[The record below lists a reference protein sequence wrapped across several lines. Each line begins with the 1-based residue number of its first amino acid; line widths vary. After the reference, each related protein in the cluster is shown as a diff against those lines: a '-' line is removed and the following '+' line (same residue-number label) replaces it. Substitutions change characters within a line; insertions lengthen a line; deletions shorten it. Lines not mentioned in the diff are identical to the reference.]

1 MADLLEF
8 ARGPLFRLSLA
19 IMLLGLARIIALDL
33 VAAYRA
39 YRRAGDK
46 QLPWKFIIKR
56 TLQWFFPVNRV
67 MTSRPVYSV
76 LSILF
81 HIGLLLVP
89 LFLFAHVELWRG
101 VLGFGWPAI
110 PKAWADWLTLM
121 TIAAAAALVIG
132 RIASRASRFLSR
144 KQDFLWPIVLLI
156 PFASG
161 YVCANIAVAPKVYQ
175 FSMLLHVLSANVI
188 FVLLPFTKIAH
199 CVLMPLS
206 QLISALAWKF
216 PPDTDD
222 DIATT
227 LDKKG
232 APV

>member
-1 MADLLEF
+1 MSELLEF
-8 ARGPLFRLSLA
+8 ARGPLFRFSLA
-19 IMLLGLARIIALDL
+19 IMLLGLARVIALDL
-33 VAAYRA
+33 IAAYRA

-46 QLPWKFIIKR
+46 QLPWNFIVRR
-56 TLQWFFPVNRV
+56 TLRWFFPVNR
-67 MTSRPVYSV
+67 MTTSRPVYSA
-76 LSILF
+76 LSIIF

-89 LFLFAHVELWRG
+89 LFLFAHVELWRD
-101 VLGFGWPAI
+101 VLGFGWWTL

-121 TIAAAAALVIG
+121 TVFAAAAIVIG
-132 RIASRASRFLSR
+132 RISSSASRFLSR
-144 KQDFLWPIVLLI
+144 KQDYLWPIVLLI

-161 YVCANIAVAPKVYQ
+161 YVCANISVAPKLYQ
-175 FSMLLHVLSANVI
+175 FSMLLHVLSANAI

-222 DIATT
+222 DICTT